1 MKGPLSRPLSFSIIS
16 TTFLL
21 LCSAAVQGQ
30 QLQRKAEFETIA
42 KNFSCGHAAT
52 ANYVV
57 TSREEWEK
65 VWNAAYANTY
75 PAPPAPE
82 VDFTTRSIIAVFQGS
97 QPSSGY
103 DISVTK
109 LVRSGKKLK
118 VHVKEVVPDLPC
130 KVLLVITQPF
140 QIIETEKIDH
150 PEKVKFKMKQQLKL
164 CE

>member
-1 MKGPLSRPLSFSIIS
+1 MKSPLVKALSFSTS
-16 TTFLL
+16 LAASLL
-21 LCSAAVQGQ
+21 LFSAVAQGQ
-30 QLQRKAEFETIA
+30 QLERKAEFETIA
-42 KNFSCGHAAT
+42 KSFACGHT
-52 ANYVV
+52 ARASYVV

-75 PAPPAPE
+75 PVPPAPD

-130 KVLLVITQPF
+130 KVLLVITEPF

-150 PEKVKFKMKQQLKL
+150 PEKVKFNIKQDLKL